1 MTEHRAL
8 EAIRAYRKDVK
19 KSLPLEVFYDYSGT
33 KVWTVIYEDGEE
45 QGFAEE
51 TIKALEEEYRTQ

>member
-19 KSLPLEVFYDYSGT
+19 KSLPLEAFYDFSGG
-33 KVWTVIYEDGEE
+33 KAWMVIYEDGEE
-45 QGFAEE
+45 QRFTEE
-51 TIKALEEEYRTQ
+51 VLKALEEEYRTQ